1 MVLVLFR
8 WGSETRAL
16 AVGQPVG
23 GAGMGT
29 DGFTMTAQGQIQLFA
44 VLAHPADLARRHA
57 DHQGVGLDVLVDDGA
72 RADEG
77 VFADDDAAD
86 DGAVGAQ
93 GGALFDQGV
102 AVLVLALDQRARV
115 VDVGEHHAGAAEH
128 ALFQSDVVID
138 GDVVLDFAAVADDDL
153 VADEDVLAKGYPG
166 TDAGAAADMDEMPD
180 ARSFADLRAGID
192 DGGFVLVMGH
202 GFWTLTD
209 VADISGTL
217 PPCCDTVSKRQAM
230 FIG

>member
-1 MVLVLFR
+1 
-8 WGSETRAL
+8 
-16 AVGQPVG
+16 
-23 GAGMGT
+23 MGT

-57 DHQGVGLDVLVDDGA
+57 DHQGVGFDVLVDDGA

-77 VFADDDAAD
+77 VFTDGDAAD

-93 GGALFDQGV
+93 GGALLDQGV
-102 AVLVLALDQRARV
+102 AVFVLALDQRARV

-128 ALFQSDVVID
+128 AFFQGDVIVD
-138 GDVVLDFAAVADDDL
+138 GDIVLDLAAVADHDF
-153 VADEDVLAKGYPG
+153 VADEDVLAQGN
-166 TDAGAAADMDEMPD
+166 TRADAGAAADVDEMPD
-180 ARSFADLRAGID
+180 ARSFADLGAGID

-202 GFWTLTD
+202 GFWTLEGI
-209 VADISGTL
+209 AGISGTL